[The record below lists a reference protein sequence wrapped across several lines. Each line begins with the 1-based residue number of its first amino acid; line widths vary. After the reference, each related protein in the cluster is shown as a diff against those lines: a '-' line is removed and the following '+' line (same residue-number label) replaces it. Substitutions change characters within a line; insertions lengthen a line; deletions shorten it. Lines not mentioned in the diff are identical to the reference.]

1 MPLVSASVAVNAT
14 ATPLY
19 SQRVPAGTVVY
30 IANTD
35 PSIDLLIGGSNVS
48 RSLYSHVVNKNGGEA
63 EIRMFYGDT
72 LYGITGSGSTA
83 ITVGIMTTD
92 GINL

>member
-1 MPLVSASVAVNAT
+1 MSLVSASVSVGHAA

-19 SQRVPAGTVVY
+19 SQRVPSGTMVY

-35 PSIDLLIGGSNVS
+35 PSIDCLIGGSNVT
-48 RSLYSHVVNKNGGEA
+48 RSLYSHVVAKNGGEA
-63 EIRMFYGDT
+63 EIYLNYGDV

-83 ITVGIMTTD
+83 ITIGIMTTD
-92 GINL
+92 GEQ